1 MQFYWFF
8 RLFWLAV
15 WGCARFS
22 GVSMSKSVWS
32 KNQNRELVT
41 CHYNLAEKLLFTQM
55 QKRYTEDRVLCSFFK
70 QRNRRNHMI
79 FSFGSGYLRTSNKCT
94 QKKKKNKEKKKPR
107 MCGGCVAAMFIW
119 EVQQQPKKYK
129 NRNENCIWD
138 DFEKRESRNGER
150 HLRRQRKA
158 RDLTPWKPSPLL
170 AHTRCRVYLAE
181 SVCIISIP
189 RVEAPLLNYFSIYR
203 HLSYLAYLFE

>member
-94 QKKKKNKEKKKPR
+94 QKKKKRIKKRKNLECAVVVWPPCLFEKCSSSRKNIKTEMRTAYEMISRSENRETGRDTSEGKEKRVTWPHENPLR
-107 MCGGCVAAMFIW
+107 SWHTHAA
-119 EVQQQPKKYK
+119 
-129 NRNENCIWD
+129 
-138 DFEKRESRNGER
+138 
-150 HLRRQRKA
+150 
-158 RDLTPWKPSPLL
+158 
-170 AHTRCRVYLAE
+170 
-181 SVCIISIP
+181 VCISP
-189 RVEAPLLNYFSIYR
+189 RVCV
-203 HLSYLAYLFE
+203 